1 MKINLKKLK
10 KSKGYQ
16 QGADVLDPE
25 SITLARDYKRRVA
38 GAYAPIAPEW
48 IESKVG
54 GKEIVATRKIDGE
67 MQVLCFDGEDAVIIN
82 GGGTTRAGLPCVA
95 AAVKALK
102 AAGLKSAMIAAE
114 LHVDESEGRTRIYD
128 VVSALAGEVDDLR
141 LAPFDL
147 IRLDDQH
154 VEMENYGQ
162 VHDRLMEIFGK
173 EPLCAPVPAA
183 RLGSRHELVE
193 LYEKWVT
200 KEGAEGLVV
209 RSELPMIFKIK
220 PQHPIDAV
228 ILGYNENDEG
238 EGIKDLL
245 LGLGRPDG
253 TLQVV
258 GRVGNGF
265 DDALCKSLLK
275 KLSGTHSESE
285 YIATDSRNI
294 AFRMVEPVHVVEVK
308 VNDLLTETKRGTI
321 RNPVLS
327 HGEAGYRMLSMMPGV
342 SLIHPIYMRSRE
354 DKDASPENI
363 RFEQISKIVLI
374 EDVEESAEKSAD
386 QAKSEVILREVYTKE
401 SKGALTVQK
410 FLTWKTNK
418 DGQDPRFPAYVFNYT
433 NYSPGRAAP
442 LKRDVRIS
450 QSEKQIRLI
459 AAAFIEKNIKKG
471 WHLANDAMGGSEA
484 KKPVEK
490 AAKKNTKETGVA
502 KTKPAKKAAKKKS
515 TKVATEAK
523 PAKKKAAK
531 KSAKKKATKKK

>member
-1 MKINLKKLK
+1 MKIDLKKLK
-10 KSKGYQ
+10 EAKGYKK
-16 QGADVLDPE
+16 GEGVLDAE
-25 SITLARDYKRRVA
+25 TINLARDYKRRVA
-38 GAYAPIAPEW
+38 GAYAPIAPDS

-67 MQVLCFDGEDAVIIN
+67 MQVLCFDGKDAVIIN

-95 AAVKALK
+95 AATKAFK
-102 AAGLKSAMIAAE
+102 AAGLKSAVIAAE
-114 LHVDESEGRTRIYD
+114 LHVDESGGRTRIYD
-128 VVSALAGEVDDLR
+128 VVSALAGKAEDLR
-141 LAPFDL
+141 LAPYDL
-147 IRLDDQH
+147 IQLDDKP

-258 GRVGNGF
+258 GKVGNGF

-275 KLSGTHSESE
+275 KLSGTHTESE

-363 RFEQISKIVLI
+363 RFEQVSKIVLI
-374 EDVEESAEKSAD
+374 EEVEQSAEKSAD
-386 QAKSEVILREVYTKE
+386 QVKSEVILREVYTKT

-410 FLTWKTNK
+410 FLAWKTNK

-450 QSEKQIRLI
+450 QSEKQIRQI
-459 AAAFIEKNIKKG
+459 ATAFIEKNIKKG
-471 WHLANDAMGGSEA
+471 WNLANGTADGGEA
-484 KKPVEK
+484 EKPVETAAEK
-490 AAKKNTKETGVA
+490 PAKKKSAKETA
-502 KTKPAKKAAKKKS
+502 ETKPAKKAAKKKS
-515 TKVATEAK
+515 A
-523 PAKKKAAK
+523 KAA
-531 KSAKKKATKKK
+531 SKKKATKKNS